1 MVSTTADWDT
11 GCLQLASIFRDA
23 QAEFLAL
30 VTSLPEL
37 VEAYESV
44 DAAGASVRR
53 YMINDPDS
61 RLESQ
66 PASVPA
72 ATSPAPTPAQGSSSE
87 TAVATE
93 IVRLPPELEAEV
105 AYLQRRYRSAFLVTS
120 TSGTSR
126 RDECR
131 HPPQAKQ
138 SAQTELIPSDATM
151 V

>member
-1 MVSTTADWDT
+1 MVSITANWGT
-11 GCLQLASIFRDA
+11 GSSGLQLASIFRDA
-23 QAEFLAL
+23 QTEFLAL

-44 DAAGASVRR
+44 DTAGASARR

-66 PASVPA
+66 PAATAHPAPAPA
-72 ATSPAPTPAQGSSSE
+72 APAPAQGSSGE

-93 IVRLPPELEAEV
+93 NAWLPPELEAEI

-120 TSGTSR
+120 TSGTTR
-126 RDECR
+126 RDKCR
-131 HPPQAKQ
+131 HPPQA
-138 SAQTELIPSDATM
+138 
-151 V
+151 